1 MKLKSLIA
9 SAESMATTTKTA
21 SHTPVKTSN
30 IASAIDE
37 ALAQAEA
44 VKTASETRNP
54 SADLEKMASDLAM
67 GQRDAEVGHAEKI
80 GAAMADSFVRQLAAY
95 ETAAQNIAMEKAA
108 SMEITADEVEM
119 VRAARENPSAF
130 IAKVAEMSGMSAQ
143 EEGLTEK
150 QAAEI
155 WENTAQETVRGIH
168 KLAMDHYAAGYAT
181 IASALEG

>member
-9 SAESMATTTKTA
+9 SAESMAPTTKTA
-21 SHTPVKTSN
+21 SHTPAKTSN

-44 VKTASETRNP
+44 VKTASEGRNP
-54 SADLEKMASDLAM
+54 SADLEKMASEIAFE
-67 GQRDAEVGHAEKI
+67 QRDAEVGHAEKI

-108 SMEITADEVEM
+108 SMQISADELEM
-119 VRAARENPSAF
+119 VREARENPEGF
-130 IAKVAEMSGMSAQ
+130 IAKVAAAAGVGAD
-143 EEGLTEK
+143 EEQLTEK

-168 KLAMDHYAAGYAT
+168 KVAMDHYAAGYAT
-181 IASALEG
+181 IADALEG

>member
-21 SHTPVKTSN
+21 SHTPTKTSN

-44 VKTASETRNP
+44 VKTASEARSP
-54 SADLEKMASDLAM
+54 SADLEKMASEIAL

-95 ETAAQNIAMEKAA
+95 ETAAHNMAMEKAA
-108 SMEITADEVEM
+108 SMEITAEEVEM
-119 VRAARENPSAF
+119 IREARENPEAF
-130 IAKVAEMSGMSAQ
+130 IAKVASAIDSSD
-143 EEGLTEK
+143 EDETLTEK
-150 QAAEI
+150 QASEI

-168 KLAMDHYAAGYAT
+168 KVAMDHYAAGYAT
-181 IASALEG
+181 IADALEG